1 MKQLYYIILYY
12 IIVLKFIFK
21 EKLYSCLKKDN
32 MEIKLERYRF
42 YGAKIGR
49 IRTFSPISSAESYLI
64 SIDDNTTISTG
75 VRFITHDNSIIKFF
89 ENGTDLVGAISI
101 GKNCFVGA
109 NTIIL
114 PGVTISDNIIIAAGS
129 CVTKSFYEENII
141 IAGNPAK
148 KIGDIESFKEKYKEY
163 IFNFKGLSSYEKRI
177 LIEKN
182 LHKLLK
188 K

>member
-1 MKQLYYIILYY
+1 
-12 IIVLKFIFK
+12 
-21 EKLYSCLKKDN
+21 
-32 MEIKLERYRF
+32 MEIKLDRYRF
-42 YGAKIGR
+42 YGAKIGKVR
-49 IRTFSPISSAESYLI
+49 SFSPISSAESYLI
-64 SIDDNTTISTG
+64 SVDDNTTISTG
-75 VRFITHDNSIIKFF
+75 VRFITHDNSVIKCF

-101 GKNCFVGA
+101 GKNCFIGA

-114 PGVTISDNIIIAAGS
+114 PGVTLVDNIIVAAGS

-148 KIGDIESFKEKYKEY
+148 KIGNIDTFKEKYKEY
-163 IFNFKGLSSYEKRI
+163 VFNFKGLSSYEKRI

-182 LHKLLK
+182 PQKLLK